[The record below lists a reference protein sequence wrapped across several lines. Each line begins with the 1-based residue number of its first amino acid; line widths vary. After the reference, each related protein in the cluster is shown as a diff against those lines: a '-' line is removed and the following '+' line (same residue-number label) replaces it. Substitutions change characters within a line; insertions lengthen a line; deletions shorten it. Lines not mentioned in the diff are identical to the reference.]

1 MTNVKALLERL
12 ERDEKLDSAILGDL
26 KRQGYIEASDVTNM
40 QSPPGIREYLFIR
53 FTEKG
58 RSLLGR

>member
-12 ERDEKLDSAILGDL
+12 ERNEQLDSPILGDL

-40 QSPPGIREYLFIR
+40 QTPPGTREYLFIR
-53 FTEKG
+53 ITEKG
-58 RSLLGR
+58 RQILGR